1 MPRDP
6 KTRFS
11 TLAHLEFRK
20 IYIFHGVFLVWSAC
34 QTSPRNAMGGV
45 ESAAF
50 VEDVVD
56 VAIIGL
62 GNPGK
67 QGILATSQEF
77 SPQNGGEK

>member
-1 MPRDP
+1 
-6 KTRFS
+6 
-11 TLAHLEFRK
+11 
-20 IYIFHGVFLVWSAC
+20 
-34 QTSPRNAMGGV
+34 MGGV

-67 QGILATSQEF
+67 QGILATSQEL